1 MTDAPRPAPAAAT
14 AEQVTLARWTVTSG
28 SNANSRA
35 AVVLHAGSHDWNASA
50 EGTGA
55 VDALFKAVDEALAP
69 VLGGHPRLVAYDVHA
84 LAEGPAAEGK
94 VTVRIAP
101 PPAAEGDR
109 ADGRFT
115 GEVSS
120 TNTIAA
126 SVEAYVE
133 ALNAMLADEAWEGA
147 AADAAAGRRRV
158 RGAESPATAEYDT
171 EAGHI
176 DTTEWFNR

>member
-1 MTDAPRPAPAAAT
+1 
-14 AEQVTLARWTVTSG
+14 
-28 SNANSRA
+28 
-35 AVVLHAGSHDWNASA
+35 
-50 EGTGA
+50 
-55 VDALFKAVDEALAP
+55 
-69 VLGGHPRLVAYDVHA
+69 
-84 LAEGPAAEGK
+84 
-94 VTVRIAP
+94 VTVRIVP

-133 ALNAMLADEAWEGA
+133 ALNAMLADHAWTGA
-147 AADAAAGRRRV
+147 AADAAAGRGRV
-158 RGAESPATAEYDT
+158 RGAESAATAEYDT